1 MSRSEASPPCVL
13 TIEMSEFRCNIW
25 ERQCQRR
32 VSNKRNKCPSIAPV
46 AVVSF
51 SDLKLTASAHS
62 KNPLRPNSTIAVDW
76 MEQLTGSQFSC
87 TSGKK
92 KRVHWME
99 SPRNNSNITFAMCK
113 CWSYSMNMKDTCQS
127 HSDLLVRSNELRELP
142 QHLMICLRAIFSTNR
157 ACRWSLLA
165 EHVCKWPEKP
175 QVDTSRLVWHF
186 E

>member
-1 MSRSEASPPCVL
+1 MSAINATNALPLLP
-13 TIEMSEFRCNIW
+13 W
-25 ERQCQRR
+25 Y
-32 VSNKRNKCPSIAPV
+32 
-46 AVVSF
+46 VSF
-51 SDLKLTASAHS
+51 SDLKLTESAHS

-142 QHLMICLRAIFSTNR
+142 QHLMIWLRAIFSTNR